1 MNHELRWETR
11 LAGWVCT
18 PVRNPARSRR
28 RFVLFQKHE
37 IQILSYRTE
46 ENPEEN
52 ENENNLAFL
61 QHFLT
66 RTRRKRSGGKHK
78 APPGHHAQTPTFY
91 IPKTHS
97 SYQKRPPRAGRGN
110 ERRVSGRVYKNGTF
124 IATERS
130 CTWRHRV
137 TTDEKQVLA
146 QQAALGGSRCGNN
159 SSAQPVRPLLQIRN
173 TPKNMK
179 KSRHS
184 ATHWKQGVTVH
195 FFCVFFVCFSLFF
208 SFFFPRF
215 YCRAYVYSRKN
226 VPVATYN

>member
-1 MNHELRWETR
+1 MLSAKLRWFLWHPMSCANVACSNTNPRPFHQNLGLYVPTAAICTTSLLRCEAGSLYRSELGVQVQRCRPEENNHKKTSKITMNHELRWETR

-46 ENPEEN
+46 ENPQEN

-61 QHFLT
+61 QHFLR
-66 RTRRKRSGGKHK
+66 RTRRKRGGGKHK
-78 APPGHHAQTPTFY
+78 APPGHHTQTPTFY

-97 SYQKRPPRAGRGN
+97 SYQKRRPKAGRGN

-130 CTWRHRV
+130 CT
-137 TTDEKQVLA
+137 
-146 QQAALGGSRCGNN
+146 
-159 SSAQPVRPLLQIRN
+159 
-173 TPKNMK
+173 
-179 KSRHS
+179 
-184 ATHWKQGVTVH
+184 
-195 FFCVFFVCFSLFF
+195 
-208 SFFFPRF
+208 
-215 YCRAYVYSRKN
+215 
-226 VPVATYN
+226 